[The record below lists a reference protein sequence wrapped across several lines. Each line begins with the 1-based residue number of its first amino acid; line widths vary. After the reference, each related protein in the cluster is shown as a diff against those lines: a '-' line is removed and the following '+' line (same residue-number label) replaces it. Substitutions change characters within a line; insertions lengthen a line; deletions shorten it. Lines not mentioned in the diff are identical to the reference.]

1 MNGARENMRMTRLSL
16 SPSRWHG
23 GLRRRER
30 RGILV
35 SPGSSTA
42 EKGAAIRS
50 IIQKKDDILARLELE
65 LAGQR
70 ERLREAEVAGATAA
84 AGRKSRTRGA
94 PN

>member
-1 MNGARENMRMTRLSL
+1 MDTPQRTLF
-16 SPSRWHG
+16 SPDITYIAP
-23 GLRRRER
+23 LER
-30 RGILV
+30 GDPPPLPV
-35 SPGSSTA
+35 SPGSSPA

-50 IIQKKDDILARLELE
+50 IILKKDDAIARLELE